1 MNIRK
6 NLLAIMICMGILFT
20 GCAFGAGEDSGILSD
35 GGNPEVSENAG
46 EGRTEEVQT
55 EEVQTAAP
63 EIAASDME
71 ELGTDDGEEAGG
83 QETVHFE
90 QNDAYKLFYGTWE
103 ITEMVERR
111 NSPEEWDAAGDAG
124 YGDILGMEVTYL
136 PDVYEFGDIV
146 RVENPYYLM
155 SILPA
160 GTAWMEHFSA
170 PTSLIPE
177 DEYFVWVDVSNV
189 LSATESGTSYG
200 FDAYVGSAF
209 FIKDDNTLYCYA
221 YDRFFE
227 MKRIGWLGDEKENEI
242 NESEEDR
249 KIVHSQNGAYKL
261 FYGTW
266 EISRVVSQHSRLGG
280 NEGYEDVIGMEVAYL
295 SKSYGYGDDVLVNDP
310 EYQIYIMP
318 MSAAAL
324 SWQERNI
331 YSLLPGAEYFVWVE
345 VANLPEVNK
354 NGELSGQ
361 DKYIGNTFFLKDD
374 NTMYCVNNNC
384 IYEMTRVDFI
394 PNHFDY
400 YRYWGIGTKP
410 VEY

>member
-1 MNIRK
+1 MKMIK
-6 NLLAIMICMGILFT
+6 KPLTIMICMWMLFA
-20 GCAFGAGEDSGILSD
+20 GCASGVGEDFGTLSD
-35 GGNPEVSENAG
+35 EGIPEVSENVG
-46 EGRTEEVQT
+46 EMQT
-55 EEVQTAAP
+55 EVG
-63 EIAASDME
+63 EIHAVGIE
-71 ELGTDDGEEAGG
+71 EPGTGVWEEDGR
-83 QETVHFE
+83 QETVYFE

-111 NSPEEWDAAGDAG
+111 KSPEEWDAAYEAG
-124 YGDILGMEVTYL
+124 YEDILGMEVTYL

-146 RVENPYYLM
+146 RVENPDYLM
-155 SILPA
+155 AILPTSA
-160 GTAWMEHFSA
+160 AWMEHFDA
-170 PTSLIPE
+170 PKSLIPE
-177 DEYFVWVDVSNV
+177 DEFFVWVDVTNIPSG
-189 LSATESGTSYG
+189 TESGSSYG
-200 FDAYVGSAF
+200 FESYVGSEF

-227 MKRIGWLGDEKENEI
+227 MKRIGWLGDEKENKKGNEI

-249 KIVHSQNGAYKL
+249 KIVYAQNEAYKL

-280 NEGYEDVIGMEVAYL
+280 NEGYEDVLGMEVIYL
-295 SKSYGYGDDVLVNDP
+295 PKSYGYRDDVLVNDP

-324 SWQERNI
+324 SWQEKNI
-331 YSLLPGAEYFVWVE
+331 YSLLPEVEYFVWVE
-345 VANLPEVNK
+345 VANLPED
-354 NGELSGQ
+354 NGNGKIMGQ
-361 DKYIGNTFFLKDD
+361 DKYMGNTFFIKDD

-394 PNHFDY
+394 QNHFDY
-400 YRYWGIGTKP
+400 YRYWGPAINR